1 MDDSTKKL
9 LNETYR
15 ISQENHILLKKIDR
29 RQRYSTYWRV
39 FLFILAVGSALG
51 VYYYFQPYVDQVIDI
66 LGLMGDAVDNI
77 PGIPGVG
84 EKTAAKLL
92 KEYDTLEGVLA
103 NADKIKGAMGE
114 KVRAGKESAIMSKK
128 LATIITNVPVQF
140 HEEDYKLSEKN
151 IPALTEIFNL
161 LEFK

>member
-39 FLFILAVGSALG
+39 LLFILAVGSALG

-66 LGLMGDAVDNI
+66 YDQAQSTFSSFI
-77 PGIPGVG
+77 PQGQ
-84 EKTAAKLL
+84 KLP
-92 KEYDTLEGVLA
+92 
-103 NADKIKGAMGE
+103 IK
-114 KVRAGKESAIMSKK
+114 K
-128 LATIITNVPVQF
+128 
-140 HEEDYKLSEKN
+140 
-151 IPALTEIFNL
+151 
-161 LEFK
+161 